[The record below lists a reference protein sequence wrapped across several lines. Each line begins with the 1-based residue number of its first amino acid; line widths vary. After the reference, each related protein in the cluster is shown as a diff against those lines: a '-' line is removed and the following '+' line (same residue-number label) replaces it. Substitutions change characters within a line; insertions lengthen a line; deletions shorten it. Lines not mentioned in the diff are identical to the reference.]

1 MNIRK
6 EKLNCDPQMTLSTLK
21 NVREEGNKPLKDYKS
36 WGWGSWGRTLA
47 QVRP

>member
-21 NVREEGNKPLKDYKS
+21 NVREEGNKPIKDYKRL
-36 WGWGSWGRTLA
+36 GVGLMG
-47 QVRP
+47 